1 MVGMPGFE
9 PGLQTPEAC
18 IMPLY
23 YIPMCCFCVKRL
35 AGMFHVKHFGELF
48 LSGHSGHGS
57 GQTVDILDKL
67 GIILDTVLDK
77 LWT

>member
-1 MVGMPGFE
+1 
-9 PGLQTPEAC
+9 
-18 IMPLY
+18 
-23 YIPMCCFCVKRL
+23 
-35 AGMFHVKHFGELF
+35 MFHVKHFSELF